1 MSVGADESHETGFMQ
16 SSIFHQQ
23 KPEVN
28 TCDETGFTIGSG
40 FNGCDGGVP
49 AVSRGDLSTMFIPL
63 PKQSRG
69 RTHAAEG

>member
-1 MSVGADESHETGFMQ
+1 MSVGADESHETGFTQ
-16 SSIFHQQ
+16 SSIFHQE

-28 TCDETGFTIGSG
+28 TCDETGFTVRSG

-49 AVSRGDLSTMFIPL
+49 AVSRGDFSTMTIPL

-69 RTHAAEG
+69 RTHATEG